1 MWRLDSCYF
10 SAEQQHTMPNILARF
25 RGFLSLLCL
34 IGLLA
39 VDTRAQPPAP
49 ADVRLV
55 IDVSGSMKRNDPN
68 NLRQPAVDLLVQ
80 LLPEGSRAGV
90 WTFGK
95 WVNMLVP
102 HRDVGDSWRE
112 TAQAKASEINSV
124 GLFTNIGEALEKATF
139 EGAEGGAEFRKS
151 IILLTDGMVDI
162 DKSPEQNQREWRRI
176 ADDVIPRLKDAGVAV
191 HTIALSANADTN
203 LLNKISL
210 ATGGM
215 AEVAHSADDL
225 MRIFLKAFDVAA
237 PAEQVPLT
245 DNQFV
250 IDSSVEE
257 FTALIFRQNA
267 DEQTQLVGPD
277 ATVYEANKSDPDV
290 KWHRSPDYD
299 LITVNQP
306 LEGEWGVK
314 ADMAPDSRVT
324 VVSNLNLRVLPLP
337 INVMGGQVETLSL
350 MLQEDGKTID
360 RPEFLSLMQIEGT
373 MEAGNDE
380 FDLAEFWQSRIG
392 AEQPPAD
399 GIYSQVLPAFEKS
412 GIYQLSVIVDG
423 KTFIRQFTHQFHVR
437 QPFGAEVKQM
447 TIEGKNEYV
456 LVVNSYSQDIDIPR
470 TQVAATIETPD
481 GRKKIRPLNP
491 TEADTWQAILLPE
504 KEGRYT
510 ATVKTKGFNNAG
522 QPFEVTLAPV
532 DFIYAAG
539 AGFSE
544 EKAPF
549 FPPEASPEPSQEP
562 SPAPVEEGEAGDTGA
577 EDNGESEESI
587 PPWLLYTIL
596 GLGNLVIFSL
606 GFFAFRKI
614 MGSNDKIMDEYA
626 DENVAAPEVEA
637 DPEPELE
644 EEPPMEDLEPVISA
658 PEPEPMPMEVEE
670 QDVPDDLD
678 VPEEPQ
684 AEDLDDLDAMSDAE
698 EGAAEEGAAEEA
710 EDDDMVAEMLKAQGL
725 DLAEDELDEAIST
738 LIDDLDSTGDE
749 DDGGMDSMDSM
760 DDMDDETDDDPDK
773 I

>member
-1 MWRLDSCYF
+1 
-10 SAEQQHTMPNILARF
+10 MPNILARF
-25 RGFLSLLCL
+25 RGFLSLLCVFS
-34 IGLLA
+34 LLA
-39 VDTRAQPPAP
+39 GGAQAQAPAP

-102 HRDVGDSWRE
+102 HRDVTDPWRA

-162 DKSPEQNQREWRRI
+162 DKSPEQNKREWRRI
-176 ADDVIPRLKDAGVAV
+176 ADEVIPRLKEAGVTV

-277 ATVYEANKSDPDV
+277 ATVYEASKTNPDV

-360 RPEFLSLMQIEGT
+360 RPEFLSLMKIEGA

-380 FDLAEFWQSRIG
+380 FDLTEFWRSPIG
-392 AEQPPAD
+392 AENPPAD

-504 KEGRYT
+504 KEGKYT

-522 QPFEVTLAPV
+522 KPFEVTLAPV

-562 SPAPVEEGEAGDTGA
+562 SPAPEEEGEGDDAASGDTG
-577 EDNGESEESI
+577 ESAESI

-596 GLGNLVIFSL
+596 GLGNLVIFAL

-614 MGSNDKIMDEYA
+614 MGSNDKIMEEYA
-626 DENVAAPEVEA
+626 DEKVAAPEIEA
-637 DPEPELE
+637 EPEPELE
-644 EEPPMEDLEPVISA
+644 EEPPMEDLEPVLSA
-658 PEPEPMPMEVEE
+658 PEPEPIPAPMEVEE
-670 QDVPDDLD
+670 QDISDDLEM
-678 VPEEPQ
+678 PEEPQ
-684 AEDLDDLDAMSDAE
+684 ADDLDDLDAMSDAD
-698 EGAAEEGAAEEA
+698 GGAAEEA

-738 LIDDLDSTGDE
+738 LIDDLDSSGDD
-749 DDGGMDSMDSM
+749 DDGGMDSM
-760 DDMDDETDDDPDK
+760 DDMDDESDDDPDK

>member
-1 MWRLDSCYF
+1 
-10 SAEQQHTMPNILARF
+10 MPNILARF
-25 RGFLSLLCL
+25 RGFLSLLCVFS
-34 IGLLA
+34 LLA
-39 VDTRAQPPAP
+39 GGAQAQAPAP

-102 HRDVGDSWRE
+102 HRDVTDPWRA

-139 EGAEGGAEFRKS
+139 EGADGGAEFRKS

-162 DKSPEQNQREWRRI
+162 DKSPEQNKREWRRI
-176 ADDVIPRLKDAGVAV
+176 ADEVIPRLKEAGVTV

-277 ATVYEANKSDPDV
+277 ATVYEASKTNPDV

-299 LITVNQP
+299 LITVSQP

-360 RPEFLSLMQIEGT
+360 RPEFLSLMKIEGA

-380 FDLAEFWQSRIG
+380 FDLTEFWRSPIG
-392 AEQPPAD
+392 AENPPAD

-504 KEGRYT
+504 KEGKYT

-522 QPFEVTLAPV
+522 KPFEVTLAPV

-562 SPAPVEEGEAGDTGA
+562 SPAPEEEGEGDDAASG
-577 EDNGESEESI
+577 DSGESAESI

-596 GLGNLVIFSL
+596 GLGNLVIFAL

-614 MGSNDKIMDEYA
+614 MGSNDKIMEEYA
-626 DENVAAPEVEA
+626 DEKVAAPEVEA
-637 DPEPELE
+637 EPELE
-644 EEPPMEDLEPVISA
+644 EEPPMEDLEPVLSA
-658 PEPEPMPMEVEE
+658 PEPEPIPAPMEVEE
-670 QDVPDDLD
+670 QDISDDLEM
-678 VPEEPQ
+678 PEEAQ
-684 AEDLDDLDAMSDAE
+684 ADDLDDLDAMSDAE
-698 EGAAEEGAAEEA
+698 GGAAEEA

-738 LIDDLDSTGDE
+738 LIDDLDSSGDE
-749 DDGGMDSMDSM
+749 DDGGMDTM
-760 DDMDDETDDDPDK
+760 DDMDDESDDDPDK

>member
-1 MWRLDSCYF
+1 
-10 SAEQQHTMPNILARF
+10 MPNILARF
-25 RGFLSLLCL
+25 RGFLSLLCVFS
-34 IGLLA
+34 LLA
-39 VDTRAQPPAP
+39 GGAQAQAPAP

-102 HRDVGDSWRE
+102 HRDVTDPWRA

-139 EGAEGGAEFRKS
+139 EGADGGAEFRKS

-162 DKSPEQNQREWRRI
+162 DKSPEQNKREWRRI
-176 ADDVIPRLKDAGVAV
+176 ADEVIPRLKEAGVTV

-277 ATVYEANKSDPDV
+277 ATVYEASKSNPDV

-360 RPEFLSLMQIEGT
+360 RPEFLSLMKIEGA

-380 FDLAEFWQSRIG
+380 FDLTEFWRSPIG
-392 AEQPPAD
+392 AENPPAD

-447 TIEGKNEYV
+447 TVEGKNEYV

-504 KEGRYT
+504 KEGKYT

-522 QPFEVTLAPV
+522 KPFEVTLAPV

-562 SPAPVEEGEAGDTGA
+562 SPAPEEEGEGGDAASGDTG
-577 EDNGESEESI
+577 ESAESI

-596 GLGNLVIFSL
+596 GLGNLVIFAL

-614 MGSNDKIMDEYA
+614 MGSNDKIMEEYA
-626 DENVAAPEVEA
+626 DEKVAAPEVEA
-637 DPEPELE
+637 EPELE
-644 EEPPMEDLEPVISA
+644 EEPPMEDLEPVLSA
-658 PEPEPMPMEVEE
+658 PEPEPIPAPMEVEE
-670 QDVPDDLD
+670 QDISDDLEM
-678 VPEEPQ
+678 PEEPQ
-684 AEDLDDLDAMSDAE
+684 ADDLDDLDAMSDAE
-698 EGAAEEGAAEEA
+698 GGAAEEA

-738 LIDDLDSTGDE
+738 LIDDLDSSGDD
-749 DDGGMDSMDSM
+749 DDGGMDSM
-760 DDMDDETDDDPDK
+760 DDMDDESDDDPDK

>member
-1 MWRLDSCYF
+1 
-10 SAEQQHTMPNILARF
+10 MPNILARF
-25 RGFLSLLCL
+25 RGFLSLLCVFS
-34 IGLLA
+34 LLA
-39 VDTRAQPPAP
+39 GGAQAQAPAP

-102 HRDVGDSWRE
+102 HRDVTDPWRA

-139 EGAEGGAEFRKS
+139 EGADGGAEFRKS

-162 DKSPEQNQREWRRI
+162 DKSPEQNKREWRRI
-176 ADDVIPRLKDAGVAV
+176 ADEVIPRLKEAGVTV

-277 ATVYEANKSDPDV
+277 ATVYEASKSNPDV

-360 RPEFLSLMQIEGT
+360 RPEFLSLMKIEGA

-380 FDLAEFWQSRIG
+380 FDLTEFWRSPIG
-392 AEQPPAD
+392 AENPPAD

-504 KEGRYT
+504 KEGKYT

-522 QPFEVTLAPV
+522 KPFEVTLAPV

-562 SPAPVEEGEAGDTGA
+562 SPAPEEEGEGDDAASGDTG
-577 EDNGESEESI
+577 ESAESI

-596 GLGNLVIFSL
+596 GLGNLVIFAL

-614 MGSNDKIMDEYA
+614 MGSNDKIMEEYA
-626 DENVAAPEVEA
+626 DEKVAAPEVEA
-637 DPEPELE
+637 EPEPELE
-644 EEPPMEDLEPVISA
+644 EEPPMEDLEPVLSA
-658 PEPEPMPMEVEE
+658 PEPEPIPAPMEVEE
-670 QDVPDDLD
+670 QDISDDLEM
-678 VPEEPQ
+678 PEEPQ
-684 AEDLDDLDAMSDAE
+684 ADDLDDLDAMSDPD
-698 EGAAEEGAAEEA
+698 GGAAEEA

-738 LIDDLDSTGDE
+738 LIDDLDSSGDD
-749 DDGGMDSMDSM
+749 DDGGMDSM
-760 DDMDDETDDDPDK
+760 DDMDDESDDDPDK

>member
-1 MWRLDSCYF
+1 
-10 SAEQQHTMPNILARF
+10 MPNILARF
-25 RGFLSLLCL
+25 RGFLSLLCVFS
-34 IGLLA
+34 LLA
-39 VDTRAQPPAP
+39 GGAQAQAPAP

-102 HRDVGDSWRE
+102 HRDVTDPWRA

-139 EGAEGGAEFRKS
+139 EGADGGAEFRKS

-162 DKSPEQNQREWRRI
+162 DKSPEQNKREWRRI
-176 ADDVIPRLKDAGVAV
+176 ADEVIPRLKEAGVTV

-277 ATVYEANKSDPDV
+277 ATVYEASKSNPDV

-360 RPEFLSLMQIEGT
+360 RPEFLSLMKIEGA

-380 FDLAEFWQSRIG
+380 FDLTEFWRSPIG
-392 AEQPPAD
+392 AENPPAD

-504 KEGRYT
+504 KEGKYT

-522 QPFEVTLAPV
+522 KPFEVTLAPV

-562 SPAPVEEGEAGDTGA
+562 SPAPEEEGEGGDAASGDTG
-577 EDNGESEESI
+577 ESAESI

-596 GLGNLVIFSL
+596 GLGNLVIFAL

-614 MGSNDKIMDEYA
+614 MGSNDKIMEEYA
-626 DENVAAPEVEA
+626 DEKVAAPEVEA
-637 DPEPELE
+637 EPELE
-644 EEPPMEDLEPVISA
+644 EEPPMEDLEPVLSA
-658 PEPEPMPMEVEE
+658 PEPEPIPAPMEVEE
-670 QDVPDDLD
+670 QDISDDLEM
-678 VPEEPQ
+678 PEEPQ
-684 AEDLDDLDAMSDAE
+684 ADDLDDLDAMSDAE
-698 EGAAEEGAAEEA
+698 GGAAEEA

-738 LIDDLDSTGDE
+738 LIDDLDSSGDD
-749 DDGGMDSMDSM
+749 DDGGMDTM
-760 DDMDDETDDDPDK
+760 DDMDDESDDDPDK

>member
-1 MWRLDSCYF
+1 
-10 SAEQQHTMPNILARF
+10 MPNILARF
-25 RGFLSLLCL
+25 RGFLSLLCVFS
-34 IGLLA
+34 LLA
-39 VDTRAQPPAP
+39 GGAQAQAPAP

-102 HRDVGDSWRE
+102 HRDVTDPWRA

-162 DKSPEQNQREWRRI
+162 DKSPEQNKREWRRI
-176 ADDVIPRLKDAGVAV
+176 ADEVIPRLKEAGVTV

-277 ATVYEANKSDPDV
+277 ATVYEASKSNPDV

-360 RPEFLSLMQIEGT
+360 RPEFLSLMKIEGA

-380 FDLAEFWQSRIG
+380 FDLTEFWRSPIG
-392 AEQPPAD
+392 AENPPAD

-504 KEGRYT
+504 KEGKYT

-522 QPFEVTLAPV
+522 KPFEVTLAPV

-562 SPAPVEEGEAGDTGA
+562 SPAPEEEGEGDDAASGDTG
-577 EDNGESEESI
+577 ESAESI

-596 GLGNLVIFSL
+596 GLGNLVIFAL

-614 MGSNDKIMDEYA
+614 MGSNDKIMEEYA
-626 DENVAAPEVEA
+626 DEKVTAPEVEA
-637 DPEPELE
+637 EPELE
-644 EEPPMEDLEPVISA
+644 EEPPMEDLEPVLSA
-658 PEPEPMPMEVEE
+658 PEPEPIPAPMEVEE
-670 QDVPDDLD
+670 QDISDDLLM
-678 VPEEPQ
+678 PEEPQ
-684 AEDLDDLDAMSDAE
+684 ADDLDDLDAMSDAE
-698 EGAAEEGAAEEA
+698 GGAAEEA

-738 LIDDLDSTGDE
+738 LIDDLDSSGDE
-749 DDGGMDSMDSM
+749 DDGGMDTM
-760 DDMDDETDDDPDK
+760 DDMDDESDDDPDK

>member
-1 MWRLDSCYF
+1 
-10 SAEQQHTMPNILARF
+10 MPNILARF
-25 RGFLSLLCL
+25 RGFLSLLCVFS
-34 IGLLA
+34 LLA
-39 VDTRAQPPAP
+39 GGAQAQTPAP

-102 HRDVGDSWRE
+102 HRDVTDPWRA
-112 TAQAKASEINSV
+112 TAQDKASEINSV

-162 DKSPEQNQREWRRI
+162 DKSPEQNKREWRRI
-176 ADDVIPRLKDAGVAV
+176 ADEVIPRLKEAGVTV

-277 ATVYEANKSDPDV
+277 ATVYEASKSNPDV

-360 RPEFLSLMQIEGT
+360 RPEFLSLMKIEGA

-380 FDLAEFWQSRIG
+380 FDLTEFWRSPIG
-392 AEQPPAD
+392 AENPPAD

-504 KEGRYT
+504 KEGKYT

-522 QPFEVTLAPV
+522 KPFEVTLAPV

-562 SPAPVEEGEAGDTGA
+562 SPAPEEEGEGDDAASGDTG
-577 EDNGESEESI
+577 ESAESI

-596 GLGNLVIFSL
+596 GLGNLVIFAL

-614 MGSNDKIMDEYA
+614 MGSNDKIMEEYA
-626 DENVAAPEVEA
+626 DEKVAAPEVEA
-637 DPEPELE
+637 EPEPELE
-644 EEPPMEDLEPVISA
+644 EEPPMEDLEPVLSA
-658 PEPEPMPMEVEE
+658 PEPEPIPAPMEVEE
-670 QDVPDDLD
+670 QDISDDLEM
-678 VPEEPQ
+678 PEEPQ
-684 AEDLDDLDAMSDAE
+684 ADELDDLDAMSDAE
-698 EGAAEEGAAEEA
+698 GGAAEEA

-738 LIDDLDSTGDE
+738 LIDDLDSSGDD
-749 DDGGMDSMDSM
+749 DDGGMDTM
-760 DDMDDETDDDPDK
+760 DDMDDESDDDPDK

>member
-1 MWRLDSCYF
+1 
-10 SAEQQHTMPNILARF
+10 MPNILARF
-25 RGFLSLLCL
+25 RGFLSLLCVFS
-34 IGLLA
+34 LLA
-39 VDTRAQPPAP
+39 GGAQAQAPAP

-102 HRDVGDSWRE
+102 HRDVTDPWRA

-139 EGAEGGAEFRKS
+139 EGADGGAEFRKS

-162 DKSPEQNQREWRRI
+162 DKSPEQNKREWRRI
-176 ADDVIPRLKDAGVAV
+176 ADEVIPRLKEAGVTV

-277 ATVYEANKSDPDV
+277 ATVYEASKSNPDV

-360 RPEFLSLMQIEGT
+360 RPEFLSLMKIEGA

-380 FDLAEFWQSRIG
+380 FDLTEFWRSPIG
-392 AEQPPAD
+392 AENPPAD

-504 KEGRYT
+504 KEGKYT

-522 QPFEVTLAPV
+522 KPFEVTLAPV

-562 SPAPVEEGEAGDTGA
+562 SPAPEEEGEGGDAASGDTG
-577 EDNGESEESI
+577 ESAESI

-596 GLGNLVIFSL
+596 GLGNLVIFAL

-614 MGSNDKIMDEYA
+614 MGSNDKIMEEYA
-626 DENVAAPEVEA
+626 DEKVAAPEVEA
-637 DPEPELE
+637 EPEPELE
-644 EEPPMEDLEPVISA
+644 EEPPMEDLEPVLSA
-658 PEPEPMPMEVEE
+658 PEPEPIPAPMEVEE
-670 QDVPDDLD
+670 QDISDDLEM
-678 VPEEPQ
+678 PEEPQ
-684 AEDLDDLDAMSDAE
+684 ADDLDDLDAMSDPD
-698 EGAAEEGAAEEA
+698 GGAAEEA

-738 LIDDLDSTGDE
+738 LIDDLDSSGDD
-749 DDGGMDSMDSM
+749 DDGGMDSM
-760 DDMDDETDDDPDK
+760 DDMDDESDDDPDK